1 MKNDMQKLD
10 NYNSL
15 KRRGLRSKR
24 WTIFWALQPVLPDW
38 SQLLVCQYFMR
49 AFLCIYDNKVRNKKW
64 TLKKLLFGVL
74 QPVLPNWSQ
83 LLVYQEFTRTFL
95 YIYDKMANKI
105 WAPRFRAIFIFTPRF
120 LKQVTILVNRCLSY
134 RHIPVN
140 IEKKE
145 RLLSRHFGCCNP
157 FFQTVYYTGLR
168 YIY

>member
-95 YIYDKMANKI
+95 YIYDKMANKYGH
-105 WAPRFRAIFIFTPRF
+105 PVSEPF
-120 LKQVTILVNRCLSY
+120 LFL
-134 RHIPVN
+134 HPVF
-140 IEKKE
+140 
-145 RLLSRHFGCCNP
+145 LSRL
-157 FFQTVYYTGLR
+157 QSL
-168 YIY
+168 

>member
-1 MKNDMQKLD
+1 MQKLE
-10 NYNSL
+10 NYNS
-15 KRRGLRSKR
+15 RIRSGSRNKR

-38 SQLLVCQYFMR
+38 SQLLVYQYFIR
-49 AFLCIYDNKVRNKKW
+49 TFLCIYDDKVRNKKW
-64 TLKKLLFGVL
+64 TLKKLPFGVL

-105 WAPRFRAIFIFTPRF
+105 CAPRFRAISIFTPRIPR
-120 LKQVTILVNRCLSY
+120 QVTILVNRCLSY

-140 IEKKE
+140 TEKKE

-157 FFQTVYYTGLR
+157 FFQTVYYTGLH